1 MDVKDLP
8 EWPCAGDLL
17 YDVDALIAG
26 AEEDA
31 ANCRRLGYFEQAGRC
46 ERTAAALLALRD
58 ELAQFH
64 NVVIPSWKREEEA
77 WERERDALRAER
89 DALDADYQA
98 LNADRT
104 EVLKRAVAAEAE
116 RDALRSKL
124 QEWADECR
132 ECHGAG
138 TVPHLFHDGDED
150 CLACSHIRALLPA
163 LAPAEHPAGKEE

>member
-46 ERTAAALLALRD
+46 ERTAAALLALRA

-77 WERERDALRAER
+77 WERERDALR
-89 DALDADYQA
+89 
-98 LNADRT
+98 
-104 EVLKRAVAAEAE
+104 AE